1 MSVMRAYAMLLSLA
15 FISGCTTTEDF
26 SFEEMIDELVE
37 MTVGDDDD
45 EAEAE
50 AEAEAGSEASATED
64 VAAPPPDSAGPAAW
78 LIEQGCKMTSVDVED
93 DGTQI
98 WKLRCPE
105 GRWVTLEV
113 ASSPK

>member
-1 MSVMRAYAMLLSLA
+1 MSVMRAYAMLLSLT
-15 FISGCTTTEDF
+15 FIAGCTTTEDF
-26 SFEEMIDELVE
+26 SFEEMIDDLVE

-45 EAEAE
+45 EV
-50 AEAEAGSEASATED
+50 EAGSEASATED
-64 VAAPPPDSAGPAAW
+64 MAATPPDNAGPAAW
-78 LIEQGCKMTSVDVED
+78 LIEQGCKMTSVDVEE

>member
-1 MSVMRAYAMLLSLA
+1 MSVMRTYAMLLSLTL
-15 FISGCTTTEDF
+15 SGCTTTEDF
-26 SFEEMIDELVE
+26 SFEEMIDDLVE
-37 MTVGDDDD
+37 MTVGDDDED
-45 EAEAE
+45 D
-50 AEAEAGSEASATED
+50 EAEAGSEASATED

>member
-1 MSVMRAYAMLLSLA
+1 MSVMRAYAMLLSLT

-26 SFEEMIDELVE
+26 SFEEMIDDLVE
-37 MTVGDDDD
+37 MTVGDD
-45 EAEAE
+45 EAD
-50 AEAEAGSEASATED
+50 AEAGSKATDTEGMT
-64 VAAPPPDSAGPAAW
+64 APPPDSAGPAAW
-78 LIEQGCKMTSVDVED
+78 LIERGCKMTSVDVED

-98 WKLRCPE
+98 WKLRCLE

>member
-1 MSVMRAYAMLLSLA
+1 MSVIRAHTMMLSLT
-15 FISGCTTTEDF
+15 FIAGCTTTEDF
-26 SFEEMIDELVE
+26 SFEEMIDDLVE

-45 EAEAE
+45 EA
-50 AEAEAGSEASATED
+50 GSEATTIED
-64 VAAPPPDSAGPAAW
+64 TAEPPPDSAGPAAW
-78 LIEQGCKMTSVDVED
+78 LIEQGCKMTSVDVEE

>member
-1 MSVMRAYAMLLSLA
+1 MSVMRAYAMLLSLT

-26 SFEEMIDELVE
+26 SFEEMIDDLVE

-45 EAEAE
+45 EAE